1 MRHWRSKIRVVHWA
15 VSWTGLI
22 AVLVV
27 GCGGEK
33 GAVETSER
41 PDTVEQPA
49 AGSRQAGKN
58 VDPEKIENCGGFTVE
73 DAAELIGV
81 PVESVTLRLPE
92 PMNTETLK
100 TCAFE
105 DEETGRGISYSLTW
119 ADSAEEMQED
129 FEGERQMVGVAQTSI
144 DAVTGTETESP
155 ASYEIPG
162 IGDEAFFA
170 AVNGTVVARV
180 GNVRVQVLNAPD
192 LETRKKVA
200 ERVASRLRSAS

>member
-1 MRHWRSKIRVVHWA
+1 MRHWRSKIRLVGWA
-15 VSWTGLI
+15 ALCVGLA
-22 AVLVV
+22 AVLVI
-27 GCGGEK
+27 GCGGEE
-33 GAVETSER
+33 GAVQTSER
-41 PDTVEQPA
+41 ADTGEEPA
-49 AGSRQAGKN
+49 APARQAGKN

-105 DEETGRGISYSLTW
+105 DEESGRGISYSLTW
-119 ADSAEEMQED
+119 ADSAEEMEGD
-129 FEGERQMVGVAQTSI
+129 FEDERQMVGVAQTSI
-144 DAVTGTETESP
+144 DAVTGSESEGP

-180 GNVRVQVLNAPD
+180 ANVRVQVLNAPD

-200 ERVASRLRSAS
+200 ERVASRLR